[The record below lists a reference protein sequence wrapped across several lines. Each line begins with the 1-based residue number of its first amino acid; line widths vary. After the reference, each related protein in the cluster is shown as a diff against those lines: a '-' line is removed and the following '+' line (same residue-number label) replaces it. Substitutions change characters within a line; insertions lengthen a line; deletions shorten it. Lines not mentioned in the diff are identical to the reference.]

1 MPKRK
6 WNSLLFW
13 GTVWKLWPCYENMPL
28 LINTGLIKHEWNW
41 LDFLNESESVKE
53 PMKLEHELLIK
64 REKFNELADNQCT
77 CETGCGFPTMSEYKW
92 YINYHLFNSVLH
104 RREIQF
110 LQVWKRAINIEFSC
124 VKFKFESKKFS
135 VSFKLSQKIMTNKLK
150 CYLHEDSIKIV
161 QFGMKFYYLIL
172 LLYNNQKNVTSD
184 KITNN
189 VSKKKKSL
197 I

>member
-1 MPKRK
+1 
-6 WNSLLFW
+6 
-13 GTVWKLWPCYENMPL
+13 
-28 LINTGLIKHEWNW
+28 
-41 LDFLNESESVKE
+41 
-53 PMKLEHELLIK
+53 MKLEHELLIK
-64 REKFNELADNQCT
+64 REKFNELAHNQCT

-92 YINYHLFNSVLH
+92 YINYHCCSTVCYTGGRSNSCKYE
-104 RREIQF
+104 REF
-110 LQVWKRAINIEFSC
+110 SCKYEREFSC

-135 VSFKLSQKIMTNKLK
+135 VSFKLSKKIMTNKLK